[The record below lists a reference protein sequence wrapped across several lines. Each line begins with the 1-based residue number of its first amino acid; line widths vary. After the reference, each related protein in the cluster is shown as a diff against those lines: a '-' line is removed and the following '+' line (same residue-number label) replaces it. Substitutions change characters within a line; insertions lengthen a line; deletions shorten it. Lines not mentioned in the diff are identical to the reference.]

1 MMVARV
7 ASGTVDQPSEA
18 AARAGISAMTSLTTS
33 RGSFEVTRCT
43 GPTTMIDVVVSF
55 SAHDLPTHSSTSPGS
70 TMRTMERS
78 ENASLVVGTWNRT
91 RTDSPLSLIHI

>member
-70 TMRTMERS
+70 TMRTMEPVSYTHLRAH
-78 ENASLVVGTWNRT
+78 ETRHDLVCR
-91 RTDSPLSLIHI
+91 LLLE